1 MTFNWFEI
9 ADKLKSH
16 PELVGAEDQKKINFS
31 MSIYTSLGGGSSITC
46 VGTGLR
52 LFLQLLQVKHFIF
65 QKLHHFN

>member
-46 VGTGLR
+46 VGFEIILATSAGKTLY
-52 LFLQLLQVKHFIF
+52 LSEVTPF
-65 QKLHHFN
+65 